1 MPSPTPPVNSTPL
14 TVTGSLNFD
23 DIKNNF
29 SQPDDLQLRVKDGVL
44 SAKKH
49 NEGLLG
55 VFTRGA
61 QRQAAEQ
68 VLTNAFQ
75 LSTGVAPSA
84 TIQGQIHDVVNRNG
98 QTVQTGLDL
107 VQRTWHDELTGQCV
121 QNSANTPDA
130 NLNGYLSKLVSSAVE
145 TEAARAVMNGQ
156 TLSAAVGRQI
166 ALDAVKSIEDIR
178 LAATPALAAQQ
189 ALAAMNQAGASKDVG
204 AAAFHALNSRGDITP
219 QQFQD
224 VCCARLQVELNGA
237 TASTLLRQDSAAGDF
252 AREYVLT
259 NAAPYFDGVKMDAQ
273 TLRNNLG
280 GLTGPQIGEQ
290 LLQSMAAHAPQMAG
304 VQPFLQGLHQT
315 ALQNPTLGT
324 EAGDRIVVNVVFL
337 RGVSGQLTG
346 NLTPELAD
354 SDLAKAAS
362 ARTLL
367 NGVKI
372 AQTFAS
378 TSYLLDPLPVSGP
391 LDQGAADIR
400 KGGAAMPAWDTM
412 MDQIRGPVAP
422 VGLAVLPAI
431 SPPASSSS
439 SLLVSP
445 PVSASS
451 SLLATPPASST
462 SSLLASPPA
471 SSSSSLL
478 ASPPASPPSSLLVS
492 SPASPPSS
500 LLASPPASSSSSL
513 ASSPAFA
520 SSDSTLILKED
531 SSPVSPEFDH
541 PFEQEM
547 EDRDLDMEQ
556 DDIADSVSA
565 GAVKA
570 EEGAD
575 KLERSQSVSDMYKS
589 EFQKN
594 KAKASATS
602 LDVKPEVTLKTSH
615 L

>member
-1 MPSPTPPVNSTPL
+1 MPSPTPPDNSNPL
-14 TVTGSLNFD
+14 PVTVQLSFD

-29 SQPDDLQLRVKDGVL
+29 SKADDLQLRVKGGML
-44 SAKKH
+44 SAKKD
-49 NEGLLG
+49 NEGVFG

-61 QRQAAEQ
+61 QKQAAELA
-68 VLTNAFQ
+68 LTDAFKVT
-75 LSTGVAPSA
+75 TGVAPSA
-84 TIQGQIHDVVNRNG
+84 KIQGQIHDVVNLDG
-98 QTVQTGLDL
+98 KSVKTGLDL
-107 VQRTWHDELTGQCV
+107 VQRTWHDELTRQCV

-145 TEAARAVMNGQ
+145 TEANRAVMNGQ
-156 TLSAAVGRQI
+156 TLSAAGGRQI

-189 ALAAMNQAGASKDVG
+189 ALAAMNQPGASKDVG
-204 AAAFHALNSRGDITP
+204 AAAFHALNSRGDIT
-219 QQFQD
+219 QQEFQD

-237 TASTLLRQDSAAGDF
+237 SASTLLREDTISAEF
-252 AREYVLT
+252 AREFVLT
-259 NAAPYFDGVKMDAQ
+259 NATPYFDNVEADAQ
-273 TLRNNLG
+273 ALRNNLG
-280 GLTGPQIGEQ
+280 VLTGPQIGEQ

-304 VQPFLQGLHQT
+304 VQPFLHGLHQT
-315 ALQNPTLGT
+315 ALQNPNLGP

-354 SDLAKAAS
+354 SDPAKAAS

-378 TSYLLDPLPVSGP
+378 TSYLPDPLAVSGP

-400 KGGAAMPAWDTM
+400 QGGAAMPAWDTM

-431 SPPASSSS
+431 SPPAS
-439 SLLVSP
+439 
-445 PVSASS
+445 
-451 SLLATPPASST
+451 
-462 SSLLASPPA
+462 
-471 SSSSSLL
+471 
-478 ASPPASPPSSLLVS
+478 PPSSLLVS

-500 LLASPPASSSSSL
+500 LLVSSPPL
-513 ASSPAFA
+513 A
-520 SSDSTLILKED
+520 SSDSSLSLKED
-531 SSPVSPEFDH
+531 SSPVRPEYDH
-541 PFEQEM
+541 PFEREM

-556 DDIADSVSA
+556 DDIADSLSA
-565 GAVKA
+565 GGAKA
-570 EEGAD
+570 DDGPA

-594 KAKASATS
+594 KEKASAPS
-602 LDVKPEVTLKTSH
+602 LEVKTPLTRTTSH